1 MNQARKPVAV
11 VVGATSKWQ
20 SDGRTTRLAHG
31 RAIDDSDIPV
41 GMRWG
46 VGGAIAQKFAKEG
59 FLVVLTT
66 RRAANAS
73 ALEKAIVEQGGEP
86 MIVELDLVSRESISR
101 AFAAIRQQAGDPDVL
116 VYNAG
121 YLEGRDL
128 PPDKEL
134 LEHVPIEIFETAQHI
149 ASRGPFLVAQEVLP
163 GMRKRGA
170 GSFLISNNQ
179 FSLRGRKRLTGQ
191 SLYYP
196 RVMMRTL
203 AQVLTEE
210 YSEHGVHVAN
220 VIIDGLIDSPG
231 TRALPRAQ
239 QHPEAVMNPM
249 KIAEA
254 FYYLHTQD
262 RSCWTHELQ
271 LTPYSTKPSVWR
283 GRQLEKGVGSFL
295 GIPIGLALSTAAGLR
310 VFVPLLLTGLAARL
324 GYLSLTPSMTWIG
337 SDAALVAFATATVLE
352 VGAYYVPWLD
362 NVLDTVG
369 TPAALTAGV
378 ITTAAGTPAPWP
390 PARCAPPAVS
400 P

>member
-1 MNQARKPVAV
+1 MSSTNPPVAV

-20 SDGRTTRLAHG
+20 ADGRNTQLAHG
-31 RAIDDSDIPV
+31 KVLDDSHLPV
-41 GMRWG
+41 GVRWG
-46 VGGAIAQKFAKEG
+46 VGGAIAQKFAQEG
-59 FLVVLTT
+59 FAVVLTT
-66 RRAANAS
+66 RRAANAA
-73 ALEKAIVEQGGEP
+73 ALDKAIRAQGGSS
-86 MIVELDLVSRESISR
+86 MIVELDLVSHESVAK
-101 AFAAIRQQAGDPDVL
+101 AFAAIREKLGDPDVL

-134 LEHVPIEIFETAQHI
+134 LEHVPVEILETAQHI
-149 ASRGPFLVAQEVLP
+149 ASRGPFLVAKEVLP
-163 GMRKRGA
+163 AMRKRGS

-179 FSLRGRKRLTGQ
+179 SSLRGRKRLTGQ

-220 VIIDGLIDSPG
+220 VVIDGLIDSPG

-239 QHPEAVMNPM
+239 QHPEVVMNPV

-271 LTPYSTKPSVWR
+271 LTPFSTKPS
-283 GRQLEKGVGSFL
+283 F
-295 GIPIGLALSTAAGLR
+295 
-310 VFVPLLLTGLAARL
+310 
-324 GYLSLTPSMTWIG
+324 
-337 SDAALVAFATATVLE
+337 
-352 VGAYYVPWLD
+352 
-362 NVLDTVG
+362 
-369 TPAALTAGV
+369 
-378 ITTAAGTPAPWP
+378 
-390 PARCAPPAVS
+390 
-400 P
+400 